1 MAFLLLLTRP
11 RSSTI
16 TVSPMLFSLRLRYV
30 YMLGLAA
37 YTFVNVQL
45 MEALPYYGLPVA
57 QGYVLLLFVVSVV
70 LLWEGNRLI
79 ENNLAAIGRALR
91 WRGHPLLLAFLLSL
105 PLTLAVVGGPALL
118 LGRYGQPLPPGKLR
132 LGLKLMLAVGF
143 RINLFLNTISA
154 GLYVLRALRQ
164 SQVEAEQLKK
174 ISLQAQFQSL
184 TDQVN
189 PHFLFNNLN
198 VLSTLLYQDVNQAGE
213 FLQQLSKVYRY
224 VLQNQEKEV
233 VEVAAE
239 LEFMESCA
247 YLLRT
252 RFRDSLRIEITV
264 PDALR
269 ACYTVPV
276 ALQMLLENALKHNV
290 SSRNRPLLIEVFATP
305 DQQQLVVRNTRQP
318 KAAVEPSTNLGLENI
333 RRRYGFIS
341 AQPVEVEADEARF
354 TVRLPLLHLTP

>member
-1 MAFLLLLTRP
+1 
-11 RSSTI
+11 
-16 TVSPMLFSLRLRYV
+16 MLFSLRLRYV
-30 YMLGLAA
+30 YMLGLAV
-37 YTFVNVQL
+37 YSFVNVLL

-57 QGYVLLLFVVSVV
+57 AGYVLLLFVVSVGLV
-70 LLWEGNRLI
+70 WEGNRLI
-79 ENNLAAIGRALR
+79 ENNLASMCRGLR
-91 WRGHPLLLAFLLSL
+91 WRGHPLLLGFLLSL
-105 PLTLAVVGGPALL
+105 PLTLVVVGGPAWL
-118 LGRYGQPLPPGKLR
+118 LGRYGQPLPPGKLQ

-143 RINLFLNTISA
+143 RINLFMNTINA
-154 GLYVLRALRQ
+154 GLHFLRELRQ

-184 TDQVN
+184 KDQVN

-252 RFRDSLRIEITV
+252 RFRDSLRIEINV

-269 ACYTVPV
+269 TRYTVPV

-305 DQQQLVVRNTRQP
+305 DRQQLVVRNTLQP

-341 AQPVEVEADEARF
+341 ALPVEVEADATRF